1 MKAVKFAF
9 VVFFLTFSV
18 GCAQFLFDSD
28 RQDHSRI
35 HKMSLFFDNPIQ
47 VSNVSQTPDPEN
59 FPDVSPDGQKYVFI
73 SKLALGQEQITIRN
87 MGETGITPI
96 YSSNNKLI
104 WPRWSCQQDFIAFA
118 EFTNN
123 QAKIFT
129 VATGPGGTPNQVTT
143 PGTNQ
148 SDSGGHDIFEGG
160 NKIVFARSNSTGGT
174 WDLYYAPYD
183 GSGSAQAITPTSFV
197 NELLPVVSHDGN
209 RLAYLSY
216 IPLAPGW
223 MELITIVEIGS
234 WTPVKLITLQPPL
247 GGRKIGAIAFTHND
261 QGLYVATKSADVSA
275 TPDTKKYEIFLVK
288 GIGPDQDVD
297 IKRLTTNDAMDHHPS
312 AIPADSYANCQRCI
326 DVQSSPAIPHS
337 PEFTLH
343 RVLIKAATLP
353 NGNSSYV
360 SVEDYSSPPDGI
372 NEIKIPWSET
382 DTGAAEFA
390 SINFPV
396 QFFGDGPTEVEVTA
410 FHYHSMRLQAYDIN
424 GNLLS
429 SADHTAGQRVSQTLT
444 LDGGNISKITI
455 TGAEIGINDI
465 CYRR

>member
-1 MKAVKFAF
+1 MKAIKFAF
-9 VVFFLTFSV
+9 VVIFLIFSV
-18 GCAQFLFDSD
+18 GCAQFLFDSN
-28 RQDHSRI
+28 RQDHSQI
-35 HKMSLFFDNPIQ
+35 YKMRLFFDNPIQ
-47 VSNVSQTPDPEN
+47 VSNVSQTLDPEN

-73 SKLALGQEQITIRN
+73 SKLASGQERITIRN
-87 MGETGITPI
+87 MGETDITPI
-96 YSSNNKLI
+96 YSSTNKLI
-104 WPRWSCQQDFIAFA
+104 WPRWSCPQDFIAFA

-129 VATGPGGTPNQVTT
+129 VAAGPGGTPNQVTT

-148 SDSGGHDIFEGG
+148 SDGGGHDFFEGG
-160 NKIVFARSNSTGGT
+160 NKIVFARSNSAGGT
-174 WDLYYAPYD
+174 WDLYYIQYD
-183 GSGSAQAITPTSFV
+183 GSGGAQVITPTNAV

-223 MELITIVEIGS
+223 MEYITIAEIGS
-234 WTPVKLITLQPPL
+234 WAPVKIITLQPPL

-261 QGLYVATKSADVSA
+261 KGLYVATKSADVSA
-275 TPDTKKYEIFLVK
+275 TPDTQKYEIFLVK
-288 GIGPDQDVD
+288 GIEPDQDVD
-297 IKRLTTNDAMDHHPS
+297 IKRLTTNDVMDHHPS
-312 AIPADSYANCQRCI
+312 AIPKVSYANCQRCI
-326 DVQSSPAIPHS
+326 DVQSSAAIPHS

-353 NGNSSYV
+353 SGNLSYV
-360 SVEDYSSPPDGI
+360 SVEDYSSPHDGI

-382 DTGAAEFA
+382 DTGAAKFA
-390 SINFPV
+390 SIDFPA
-396 QFFGDGPTEVEVTA
+396 QFFGDGPRQVEITA
-410 FHYHSMRLQAYDIN
+410 FHYHSMRLQAYDVN

-444 LDGGNISKITI
+444 LNGGNISKITI

>member
-1 MKAVKFAF
+1 MKAIKFVF
-9 VVFFLTFSV
+9 VVFFLIFST

-28 RQDHSRI
+28 RQNHSQI
-35 HKMSLFFDNPIQ
+35 HKMRLLFDNPIQ
-47 VSNVSQTPDPEN
+47 VSNVSQTPNPEN

-73 SKLALGQEQITIRN
+73 SKLPSGQEQIMTREIGGTN
-87 MGETGITPI
+87 STTI
-96 YSSNNKLI
+96 YSSSNKLI
-104 WPRWSCQQDFIAFA
+104 LPRWSCQQDFIAFA
-118 EFTNN
+118 EFINN

-129 VATGPGGTPNQVTT
+129 VGTGQGGTPSPVTT

-148 SDSGGHDIFEGG
+148 SDSGGHDFFEGG
-160 NKIVFARSNSTGGT
+160 NKIVFGRSNSTGGT
-174 WDLYYAPYD
+174 WDLYYIQYD
-183 GSGSAQAITPTSFV
+183 GSGGAQDITPTSAV

-223 MELITIVEIGS
+223 MEYITIAEIGS
-234 WTPVKLITLQPPL
+234 WAPVKIITLQPPL

-261 QGLYVATKSADVSA
+261 KGLYVATKSADVSA
-275 TPDTKKYEIFLVK
+275 TPDNKKYEIFLVK
-288 GIGPDQDVD
+288 GIEPDQDVD

>member
-28 RQDHSRI
+28 RQDHSQI
-35 HKMSLFFDNPIQ
+35 HKMNLFLGNPIQ
-47 VSNVSQTPDPEN
+47 VSNISQTPDPEN
-59 FPDVSPDGQKYVFI
+59 FPDVSPDGQRYVFI
-73 SKLALGQEQITIRN
+73 SKRSGQEQVTLRN
-87 MGETGITPI
+87 LGETDITTV

-118 EFTNN
+118 EVTNN
-123 QAKIFT
+123 QAKIYT
-129 VATGPGGTPNQVTT
+129 VAPEAGGTPSPVTT

-148 SDSGGHDIFEGG
+148 SDGGGHDFFEGG

-174 WDLYYAPYD
+174 WDLFYAPYD
-183 GSGSAQAITPTSFV
+183 GSGAAQAITPTSVV

-216 IPLAPGW
+216 VPLAPGW
-223 MELITIVEIGS
+223 MELITIVEIEN
-234 WTPVKLITLQPPL
+234 WTPVKQITLQPPL

-275 TPDTKKYEIFLVK
+275 TPDTKKYEIFLIK
-288 GIGPDQDVD
+288 GIEPDQDVD

-312 AIPADSYANCQRCI
+312 AIPAESYANCQRCI
-326 DVQSSPAIPHS
+326 DVRSSPALPHS

-353 NGNSSYV
+353 SGNSSYV
-360 SVEDYSSPPDGI
+360 SVEDYSSPRDGI

-382 DTGAAEFA
+382 DSGAAEFA
-390 SINFPV
+390 SINFPA

-410 FHYHSMRLQAYDIN
+410 FHFHSMRLQAFDIN

-429 SADHTAGQRVSQTLT
+429 TVDHTAGERVSQTLT

-455 TGAEIGINDI
+455 KGAEIGINDI

>member
-1 MKAVKFAF
+1 MKAIKFAF
-9 VVFFLTFSV
+9 VLIFLTFSV

-28 RQDHSRI
+28 REDHSQI
-35 HKMSLFFDNPIQ
+35 HKMSLLFDNPIQ
-47 VSNVSQTPDPEN
+47 VSNVSETPDLEN

-73 SKLALGQEQITIRN
+73 SKSGSGPEQITIRN
-87 MGETGITPI
+87 MGETDGTPI

-118 EFTNN
+118 EFINN
-123 QAKIFT
+123 QAKVFT
-129 VATGPGGTPNQVTT
+129 VATEPGGTPNPVTS

-148 SDSGGHDIFEGG
+148 SDSGGHDFFEGG

-174 WDLYYAPYD
+174 WDLYFTPYD
-183 GSGSAQAITPTSFV
+183 GSGGAQVITPTSAV
-197 NELLPVVSHDGN
+197 NELLPVVSHDGS

-223 MELITIVEIGS
+223 MEFVTIVEIGN
-234 WTPVKLITLQPPL
+234 WVPVKVITLQPPL

-261 QGLYVATKSADVSA
+261 KGLYVATKSADVSA

-288 GIGPDQDVD
+288 GLEPDQEVD
-297 IKRLTTNDAMDHHPS
+297 IERLTTNDVMDHHPS
-312 AIPADSYANCQRCI
+312 AIPSVSYANCQKCI

-337 PEFTLH
+337 PEITLH

-353 NGNSSYV
+353 SGNSSYV
-360 SVEDYSSPPDGI
+360 SVEDYSSPRDGI

-382 DTGAAEFA
+382 DSGAAEFA
-390 SINFPV
+390 SINFPA

-410 FHYHSMRLQAYDIN
+410 FHFHSMRLQAYDID

-444 LDGGNISKITI
+444 LNGGNISKITI